1 MSESKKHT
9 TQKTKQQISQFISSV
24 SDKNYAAAHKYLQGV
39 VEDKVITRITK
50 ATDKPLF

>member
-1 MSESKKHT
+1 MSESKKNT

-24 SDKNYAAAHKYLQGV
+24 SDKNYADAHKYLQGV
-39 VEDKVITRITK
+39 VEDKIITRINK